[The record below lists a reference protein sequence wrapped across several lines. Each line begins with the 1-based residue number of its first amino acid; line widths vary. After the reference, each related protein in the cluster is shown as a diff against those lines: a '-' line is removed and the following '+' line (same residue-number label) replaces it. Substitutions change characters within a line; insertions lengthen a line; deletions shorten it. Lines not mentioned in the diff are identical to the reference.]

1 MKKKKL
7 NKKAVGIG
15 AAVLCALLL
24 LKAVLAPANVG
35 KMGDV
40 TITAGVYK
48 MAQFQAYQSAL
59 NVATEQQAAMTTG
72 QFLNEQIAVDE
83 NGNPVAVEDH
93 EDHDHEDEAAEQ
105 TEQTLVTVKD
115 FVAAETERLLRDY
128 AAVEGR
134 FAALNGTLTEEQT
147 AEADEYAAQVWESYG
162 ALYYNNGI
170 RLKDIKAFE
179 YNYFKAQQLLP
190 LIYGTN
196 GETPV
201 GEEVLMDTL
210 TEEGIYGSYV
220 MVPLYNTSTYA
231 FATTE
236 QMTEMEQK
244 AQAIVDEYNGTA
256 VSAQPT
262 GEAAQAAFT
271 DALMAGLADV
281 YGVLD
286 VEYDPAE
293 TLESE
298 LFTDLFLK
306 DELASAMSEEDAAA
320 LSALQPGE
328 AAVVQYSYYGL
339 MIFLRGDALEEKT
352 LADWEP
358 VLLSHLKS
366 AELTEA
372 LETAADELTN
382 GLKGYARSAYSARS
396 ISLMY

>member
-128 AAVEGR
+128 AAVESR

-244 AQAIVDEYNGTA
+244 AQAIVDGYNGA
-256 VSAQPT
+256 AGSAQPT

>member
-40 TITAGVYK
+40 TISAGVYK
-48 MAQFQAYQSAL
+48 MAQFQAYQAAL
-59 NVATEQQAAMTTG
+59 SVATEQQAAMTTG

-83 NGNPVAVEDH
+83 NGNPAAVEDH
-93 EDHDHEDEAAEQ
+93 EGHDHEDESAEQ
-105 TEQTLVTVKD
+105 TETEQTLVTVKD

-128 AAVEGR
+128 AAVESR

-147 AEADEYAAQVWESYG
+147 AEADEYAAQAWESYG

-170 RLKDIKAFE
+170 RLKDLKAFE

-201 GEEVLMDTL
+201 GEDVLLDTL

-236 QMTEMEQK
+236 QMTEMKQK
-244 AQAIVDEYNGTA
+244 AQSIVDAYAGGA
-256 VSAQPT
+256 D
-262 GEAAQAAFT
+262 GEQQQAAFS

-293 TLESE
+293 KLESE

-306 DELASAMSEEDAAA
+306 DEMAGAMSEEDAAA

-366 AELTEA
+366 AELNEA
-372 LETAADELTN
+372 LETAAEEMTN
-382 GLKGYARSAYSARS
+382 GLKGYAKSAYSARS

>member
-83 NGNPVAVEDH
+83 NGSPVAVEDH

-128 AAVEGR
+128 AAVESR

-244 AQAIVDEYNGTA
+244 AQAIVDEYNGAA

-306 DELASAMSEEDAAA
+306 DELVSAMSEEDAAA